1 MKRLQNIFLVGPM
14 GAGKSTI
21 GRQLANELKLE
32 FFDSDRE
39 IETRCGVDI
48 EWIFD
53 IEGEAGFRQRERTVL
68 EDLCEQ
74 QGIVVATGGGA
85 VLLPENRN
93 LLSSRGTVIYLQASI
108 EQQMERTA
116 RDKRRPLLK
125 GCDDKESRLKELME
139 AREMLYSEVA
149 DYVIETSSTTVRSVV
164 YKITKALMEET
175 L

>member
-21 GRQLANELKLE
+21 GRQLANELKLD

-48 EWIFD
+48 DWIFD
-53 IEGEAGFRQRERTVL
+53 IEGEAGFRQRERLVL

-85 VLLPENRN
+85 VLLPENRS
-93 LLSSRGTVIYLQASI
+93 LLSSRGTVVYLQASI
-108 EQQMERTA
+108 EQQLERTA

-125 GCDDKESRLKELME
+125 GCSDKESRLKELME
-139 AREMLYSEVA
+139 TREVLYSEVA
-149 DYVIETSSTTVRSVV
+149 DYVVETSSTTVRSVV
-164 YKITKALMEET
+164 YKITKTLTEET

>member
-21 GRQLANELKLE
+21 GRQLANELKLD

-48 EWIFD
+48 DWIFD
-53 IEGEAGFRQRERTVL
+53 IEGEAGFRQRERMVL

-85 VLLPENRN
+85 VLLPENRS
-93 LLSSRGTVIYLQASI
+93 LLSSRGTVVYLQASI
-108 EQQMERTA
+108 KQQLERTA

-125 GCDDKESRLKELME
+125 GCDDKESRLKELMD
-139 AREMLYSEVA
+139 AREALYSEVA
-149 DYVIETSSTTVRSVV
+149 DYVVETSSTTVRSVV

>member
-21 GRQLANELKLE
+21 GRQLASELKLN
-32 FFDSDRE
+32 FYDSDRE

-48 EWIFD
+48 DWIFD
-53 IEGEAGFRQRERTVL
+53 IEGEDGFRQRERQVL
-68 EDLCEQ
+68 EELCDK
-74 QGIVVATGGGA
+74 QGVVIATGGGA
-85 VLLPENRN
+85 ILMPENRS
-93 LLSSRGTVIYLQASI
+93 LLSSRGTVVYLQASI
-108 EQQMERTA
+108 EQQMERTS

-125 GCDDKESRLKELME
+125 GCDDKESKLKELME
-139 AREMLYSEVA
+139 TRESLYGEVA
-149 DYVIETSSTTVRSVV
+149 DYIVETTSTTVRSVV